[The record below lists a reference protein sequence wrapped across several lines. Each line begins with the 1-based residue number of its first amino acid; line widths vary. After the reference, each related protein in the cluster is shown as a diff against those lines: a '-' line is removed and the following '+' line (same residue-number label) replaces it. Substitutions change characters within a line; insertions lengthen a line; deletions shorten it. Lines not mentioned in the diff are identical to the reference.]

1 MVLNGRVYDASSPKG
16 GESILENKAQREYSE
31 IINFDF
37 QGKES

>member
-1 MVLNGRVYDASSPKG
+1 MVPNGRVYDASSPKA
-16 GESILENKAQREYSE
+16 GESLLEHKAQREYGD